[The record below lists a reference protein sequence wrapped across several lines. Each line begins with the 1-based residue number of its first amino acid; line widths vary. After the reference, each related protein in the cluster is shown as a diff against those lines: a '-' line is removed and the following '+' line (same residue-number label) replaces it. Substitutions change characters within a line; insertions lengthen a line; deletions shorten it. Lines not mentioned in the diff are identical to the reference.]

1 MEIFTNQ
8 KICKKIIMAL
18 VIVILFQFSVP
29 KQVQAD
35 EDVTL
40 GGKLLQPV
48 LDLVIFLGD
57 RSNKFIT

>member
-57 RSNKFIT
+57 RSNECIT

>member
-57 RSNKFIT
+57 RSNKCIT

>member
-40 GGKLLQPV
+40 GGKLLQPL

-57 RSNKFIT
+57 RSNKCIT